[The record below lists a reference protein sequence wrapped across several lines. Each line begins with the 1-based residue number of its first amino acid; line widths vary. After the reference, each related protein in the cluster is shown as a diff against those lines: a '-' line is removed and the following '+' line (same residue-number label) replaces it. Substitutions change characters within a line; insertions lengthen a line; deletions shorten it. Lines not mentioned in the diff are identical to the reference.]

1 MKTALCAAAIGAA
14 MLIGSGLPAS
24 SAPPGYIVTFEQV
37 GSGVVATGGG
47 AIDLAGLTFI
57 TSGGTLSEVAPTFAT
72 EATGGAGNVDE
83 YSGVTG
89 PTNFGSGVFTSA
101 TTGVGDLVGIQVL
114 EGEPAGFIF
123 VPSGY
128 VSDSALSDT
137 ATYTGQTLSSLG
149 MTPGVYKWTWGTGG
163 PNQTFTLEIGTAVP
177 EPATWAMMAL
187 GFAGLGFLGYRKTR
201 SDNAL
206 A

>member
-1 MKTALCAAAIGAA
+1 MKTALCAAAIGAT

-24 SAPPGYIVTFEQV
+24 SAPPGYIVTLEQV
-37 GSGVVATGGG
+37 GGDVVATGGG

-57 TSGGTLSEVAPTFAT
+57 TSGSTQSEIAPTFAT
-72 EATGGAGNVDE
+72 EATGGAGTVDE

-89 PTNFGSGVFTSA
+89 PFSFGSGVFTSA

-114 EGEPAGFIF
+114 NGEPTGFIF

-137 ATYTGQTLSSLG
+137 ATYTGQTFSSLG
-149 MTPGVYKWTWGTGG
+149 VTPGTYEWKWGTGG

-177 EPATWAMMAL
+177 EPSAWAMMAL
-187 GFAGLGFLGYRKTR
+187 GFAGLGFLGYRKTH
-201 SDNAL
+201 SANAL